1 MTRIGTPLSPT
12 ATRVML
18 CGCGELGKEV
28 VIELQRLG
36 VEVIAVDRYA
46 NAPAMQVAHRS
57 HVINMLDGAALRA
70 VIEAEKPHFIVP
82 EIEAIATATLVE
94 LEAEGFTVIPTAR
107 ATSLT
112 MNREGIRRLAAE
124 ELDLPTSPYH
134 FADTFEDYSAAVL
147 DLGFPCVVKPVMS
160 SSGKGQSLLRSADD
174 VKAAWDYAQEG
185 GRAGKGR
192 VIVEGFID
200 FDYEITLLTVR
211 HVGGTTF
218 CAPVGHRQEKGDYQE
233 SWQPQAMS
241 PIALAESERV
251 ARAVT
256 EALGGRGLF
265 GVELFIKG
273 DQVWFSEVSPRPHD
287 TGLVTLISQDLS
299 QFALHA
305 RAILGL
311 PIPLIR
317 QFGPSASAVIL
328 VEGQSTQTAFANLGA
343 ALSEPDTA
351 LRLFG
356 KPEVNGQRR
365 MGVALARDESIE
377 AARAKATRAAKAA
390 GRSSAAA
397 ASAGAAAITS
407 GDCDTGG
414 NVSSSSGRSCPR
426 RLTLRD
432 RSTANTAAASVEE
445 MIAPMSRP
453 VHSGRSKAHIAVSP
467 ATSAVMSTPAVASA
481 VPWFSTGLISS
492 QLVEMPPLNRMNAS
506 ATTPRVWATSAL
518 SNSIP
523 PGPSEPA
530 SIPTARKTSSP
541 GIPRLDESRLA
552 TTPSSSNEDAMS
564 TSAVPLIATP
574 SSARRTTFAVC
585 LLRRPV
591 ATLWQDILA
600 GTRR

>member
-1 MTRIGTPLSPT
+1 MTQIGTPLSPT
-12 ATRVML
+12 ATRVL
-18 CGCGELGKEV
+18 FCGSGELGKEV

-36 VEVIAVDRYA
+36 VEVIAVDRYE

-70 VIEAEKPHFIVP
+70 VIEAEKPDFIVP
-82 EIEAIATATLVE
+82 EIEAIAIAIAIATATLVE

-107 ATSLT
+107 AAQLT

-124 ELDLPTSPYH
+124 ELKLPTSPYH
-134 FADTFEDYSAAVL
+134 FADTFEAYSKAVE

-160 SSGKGQSLLRSADD
+160 SSGKGQSLLKSADD
-174 VKAAWDYAQEG
+174 VQKAWDYAQEG

-211 HVGGTTF
+211 HIGGTTF

-241 PIALAESERV
+241 PVALAESERV

-256 EALGGRGLF
+256 EALGGRGMF

-343 ALSEPDTA
+343 ALAEPDTA

-377 AARAKATRAAKAA
+377 AARAKATRA
-390 GRSSAAA
+390 SQ
-397 ASAGAAAITS
+397 
-407 GDCDTGG
+407 
-414 NVSSSSGRSCPR
+414 
-426 RLTLRD
+426 
-432 RSTANTAAASVEE
+432 
-445 MIAPMSRP
+445 
-453 VHSGRSKAHIAVSP
+453 AVD
-467 ATSAVMSTPAVASA
+467 VK
-481 VPWFSTGLISS
+481 L
-492 QLVEMPPLNRMNAS
+492 
-506 ATTPRVWATSAL
+506 
-518 SNSIP
+518 
-523 PGPSEPA
+523 
-530 SIPTARKTSSP
+530 
-541 GIPRLDESRLA
+541 
-552 TTPSSSNEDAMS
+552 
-564 TSAVPLIATP
+564 
-574 SSARRTTFAVC
+574 
-585 LLRRPV
+585 
-591 ATLWQDILA
+591 
-600 GTRR
+600 